1 MDTALVTGAGGGVGI
16 HISRQLADARYQV
29 SGLARSERS
38 AAALDRAG
46 IRPVRLDLQ
55 TATQEQ
61 LAAAVHGSQAVF
73 FAAGVGF
80 NAPVA
85 TLEAVDRDA
94 AIRVFRAAEALGGRR
109 VILISAYGTES
120 GGPEGYNTG
129 WWKHYYAAKHA
140 AEQALMAST
149 LPWTILRPGGLTD
162 QPGTGRVQLGT
173 HVPFG
178 DIPRA
183 DVAAT
188 AIAAPATPASAGHAW
203 SLVSGTAPVTEAV
216 AAAAAGQRERG
227 AGR

>member
-1 MDTALVTGAGGGVGI
+1 MDTALVIGAGGGAGI
-16 HISRQLADARYQV
+16 QISRQLADAGYQV

-38 AAALDRAG
+38 AEALDRVG

-61 LAAAVHGSQAVF
+61 LAAAVYDSQTVF
-73 FAAGVGF
+73 FAAGAGF

-85 TLEAVDRDA
+85 VLEAVDRDA

-120 GGPEGYNTG
+120 GPEGYNAG
-129 WWKHYYAAKHA
+129 WWNYYYAAK
-140 AEQALMAST
+140 QALMAST
-149 LPWTILRPGGLTD
+149 LPWIILRPGGLTD
-162 QPGTGRVQLGT
+162 QPGTGRVKLGA

-178 DIPRA
+178 DIPCA

-188 AIAAPATPASAGHAW
+188 AVAVLTSPASADRAW
-203 SLVSGTAPVTEAV
+203 SLVSSTTPVTEAV
-216 AAAAAGQRERG
+216 TAVAEG
-227 AGR
+227 